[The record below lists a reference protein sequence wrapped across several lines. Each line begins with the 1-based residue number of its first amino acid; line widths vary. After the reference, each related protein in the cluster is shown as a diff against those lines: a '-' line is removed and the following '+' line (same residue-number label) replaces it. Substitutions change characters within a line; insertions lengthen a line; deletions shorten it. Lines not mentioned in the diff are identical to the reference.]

1 VALSS
6 SLPGPALAA
15 LLLLARG
22 VFMPPAYALGQDQ
35 AQRQEDIR
43 RARSWVFTERS
54 IDLPLMLELSSRHF
68 GVRIEFDAEKLQ
80 GEMPI
85 QRGTPYSYEEI
96 WQIANNEL
104 ATRGFTTVQP
114 PGSESLRVV
123 PLSEAASLARLEQL
137 SLSGAL
143 AGYVKVLVALQHR
156 TAETL
161 VETVRLL
168 LSKPGGSVTAVRDAN
183 ALVISDLRAH
193 VAEALLAIRLLD
205 MPIVEPA
212 VVEIPLTQATPL
224 AVGSLIER
232 IVNTRKQVTGEALKG
247 AALPLAD
254 ARSIL
259 IVAPPS
265 EIDWWKDLVR
275 RFDRPEQVTTVEYTP
290 RRFGLNETAKLIEAV
305 VHANPAGEGPGSWYM
320 VSDGLTG
327 TLVITTT
334 PTRHEAIKELL
345 ERVEATEMGPAWPVR
360 TYPIKNRQVSEVQE
374 LLEGLLK
381 AGVLE
386 QGPPASQAGARPEP
400 TLQGPTA
407 PIPEKGKAQV
417 AQARQGEAEVT
428 LVADEST
435 NRLIAFGEA
444 RLLDQLEG
452 LVAELDVR
460 SAQVLVEAL
469 VVSLNESQARDLGV
483 ELQKLG
489 TSDGTIYKLGSLF
502 GLGSPDPSLG
512 SIPALE
518 GSGFTGAVLDP
529 GDFSAVLRALE
540 TLNEGRSITVPKV
553 LVNNNQQGTLDSTLQ
568 SPFASTNASTTVATT
583 SFGGTFDAGTVVTVK
598 PQVADGDQIVMD
610 YSVALSSFVGKPADP
625 VLPPPRQQTKL
636 QSVVTIPDGHT
647 VVVGGL
653 EAGTETDGRSQVP
666 FLGSVPLVGRLFQSR
681 SESQSRSR
689 FFVFLRCTVLRS
701 ATFEDLRFLSAP
713 DLAAVG
719 AEDGW
724 PRLEPRII
732 R

>member
-1 VALSS
+1 MALSS
-6 SLPGPALAA
+6 SLAGPVLAA
-15 LLLLARG
+15 LLLLAWG
-22 VFMPPAYALGQDQ
+22 PFVPEVLAQAQDE
-35 AQRQEDIR
+35 AQRQEDVR
-43 RARSWVFTERS
+43 RGRTWIFTERS
-54 IDLPLMLELSSRHF
+54 IDLPLMLELASRHF
-68 GVRIEFDAEKLQ
+68 GVRIEYDAGKLQ

-85 QRGTPYSYEEI
+85 QRGIPYSYEEI
-96 WQIANNEL
+96 WQIANREL
-104 ATRGFTTVQP
+104 ATRGFSTVQP

-123 PLSEAASLARLEQL
+123 PLSEAANLARLEQL

-259 IVAPPS
+259 VVAPPS

-305 VHANPAGEGPGSWYM
+305 VHANPAGEGPGSWYV

-334 PTRHEAIKELL
+334 PTRHEAIRKLL
-345 ERVEATEMGPAWPVR
+345 ERVEATEAGPAWPVR

-386 QGPPASQAGARPEP
+386 QGPPAAAKAEP
-400 TLQGPTA
+400 TPQGPTA
-407 PIPEKGKAQV
+407 PITEKGKAQV

-469 VVSLNESQARDLGV
+469 VVSLNESQTRDLGV

-489 TSDGTIYKLGSLF
+489 TRNGTVYKLGSLF

-518 GSGFTGAVLDP
+518 GTGFTGAVLDP

-540 TLNEGRSITVPKV
+540 TLNEGRSVTVPKV
-553 LVNNNQQGTLDSTLQ
+553 LVNNNQSGTLDSTLQ

-610 YSVALSSFVGKPADP
+610 YSVALSTFVGKSADP

-653 EAGTETDGRSQVP
+653 EVGNETDGRSQVP
-666 FLGSVPLVGRLFQSR
+666 FLGSVPLLGKLFQSR
-681 SESQSRSR
+681 SQSANRSR

-701 ATFEDLRFLSAP
+701 ATFEDLRFLSAL

-724 PRLEPRII
+724 PKLEPRII